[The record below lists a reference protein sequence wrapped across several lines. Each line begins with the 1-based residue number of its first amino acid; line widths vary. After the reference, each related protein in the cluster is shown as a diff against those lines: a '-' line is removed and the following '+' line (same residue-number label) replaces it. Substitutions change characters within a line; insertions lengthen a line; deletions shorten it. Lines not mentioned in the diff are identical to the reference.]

1 MSLTQDTLH
10 KIAAGVATAVLVA
23 LGTTSVGGMVT
34 DAKQDTRI
42 ETLASTVEEVRE
54 LRASLEETNKNVLI
68 LNARMEAKQEAADVP
83 RD

>member
-10 KIAAGVATAVLVA
+10 KIAAGVATAVVVA

-34 DAKQDTRI
+34 DAKQDTKI
-42 ETLASTVEEVRE
+42 ETLTETVQEVRE

-68 LNARMEAKQEAADVP
+68 LNAKIEAEKEYRSVP